1 MAANIQDLDDDIKIL
16 TEFSENVVGGSL
28 GKESC
33 TNLWNSYQ
41 VKICS
46 DDAQTQEIYPKLT
59 HIFENWTGNV
69 SEFSETFSFL

>member
-1 MAANIQDLDDDIKIL
+1 MAANVQDLDDDIKIL

-46 DDAQTQEIYPKLT
+46 DDAQTQERHTKLT